1 MRLVHTSKLI
11 LQEFIG
17 DTIPPYA
24 ILSHRWEQDEV
35 RFMIYRLEPDEK
47 ALEPLVGGRSRVAA
61 KRQRLMAGNM
71 SLVKSVYRIICN
83 VLIR

>member
-1 MRLVHTSKLI
+1 
-11 LQEFIG
+11 
-17 DTIPPYA
+17 
-24 ILSHRWEQDEV
+24 
-35 RFMIYRLEPDEK
+35 MIYRLEPDEK